1 MTKDVTFYTIIAL
14 SFLAAG
20 VLHLAIRNL
29 GQTLATWVLGFKLE
43 HIVLLGVPILRP
55 IPGWNHNRFATFVS
69 AIPIRPSRE
78 RLVCFYVSGHIF
90 SLTLITAAFVY
101 FFNTRPAFSSEVI
114 IGMLCYA
121 SIALGDLA
129 FEIARPPSDQ
139 KETIAQ
145 SIRSLYVYPDWDISN
160 YEVDYAL
167 RDTEKLRP
175 SRYPEQTFERLS
187 RIERYPYVY
196 WLYRFYTLMDS
207 NRVEE
212 ARPCLQKAYELANQ
226 YAQLT
231 PFTISIYYETAM
243 YTARFDENFE
253 VSTEALQKAKR
264 LTKDNINRWTAVA
277 ARAYVRNHIPF
288 ATSLLTTA
296 LRTFLPNRDDTP
308 QLYDHVLEWAERIVP
323 GFTETLPEE
332 LKSFSDTRTG

>member
-1 MTKDVTFYTIIAL
+1 MTEDVTYYTIIAL
-14 SFLAAG
+14 SFLGGG
-20 VLHLAIRNL
+20 VLHLLLRSV
-29 GQTLATWVLGFKLE
+29 GQTLATWMLGFELE

-55 IPGWNHNRFATFVS
+55 IPGWNHNRFATFVT

-90 SLTLITAAFVY
+90 SLTLITIAFVY
-101 FFNTRPAFSSEVI
+101 YFNTRPALPSEVM

-121 SIALGDLA
+121 SIALGDIA
-129 FEIARPPSDQ
+129 FQITGPPSDQ

-145 SIRSLYVYPDWDISN
+145 AIRDLNVYPDWRISN
-160 YEVDYAL
+160 FEVDYAL
-167 RDTEKLRP
+167 RDTGKLRP
-175 SRYPEQTFERLS
+175 SQYPEETFERLS
-187 RIERYPYVY
+187 QIERYPYVY
-196 WLYRFYTLMDS
+196 WLYRFYSLMDS

-226 YAQLT
+226 LAQFT
-231 PFTISIYYETAM
+231 PFTITIFYETAM
-243 YTARFDENFE
+243 YTARFEQNFE
-253 VSTEALQKAKR
+253 VSTEALQRAKR
-264 LTKDNINRWTAVA
+264 LTKDDLNRWTAVA

-296 LRTFLPNRDDTP
+296 LRIVQPNRSETP
-308 QLYDHVLEWAERIVP
+308 QLYDHALEWFERIVP

-332 LKSFSDTRTG
+332 LRSFSDTITD